1 MIDKQTLEDFE
12 DLKQEVIDATQN
24 MLNDL
29 EALNNVEKDL
39 ELSQHNLRIANNCYE
54 QFKANLDK
62 QVRDEANRLTQ
73 HND

>member
-24 MLNDL
+24 ILNDL
-29 EALNNVEKDL
+29 EALKNVEKDL
-39 ELSQHNLRIANNCYE
+39 ELSTHNLRIANNCYE

-62 QVRDEANRLTQ
+62 QVRDEAYRLTQ